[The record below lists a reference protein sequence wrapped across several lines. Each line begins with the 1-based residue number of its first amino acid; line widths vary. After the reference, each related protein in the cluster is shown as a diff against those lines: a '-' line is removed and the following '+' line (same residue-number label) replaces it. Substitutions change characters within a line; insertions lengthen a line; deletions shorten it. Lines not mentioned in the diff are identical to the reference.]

1 MNSQYNS
8 AVAHVDIFSTILA
21 AAGVEVP
28 GDRVIDGVDLM
39 SYVMAEPQIELDRP
53 LYWRTAGYK
62 VVQQNGWKL
71 QLQGQNGMAWLYN
84 LNEDPTELTNLAELM
99 PGKLAELTEVLYELD
114 KDMVEP
120 LWPALSQGRVT
131 VDHTLRAPPEGEHE
145 MVIWTN

>member
-71 QLQGQNGMAWLYN
+71 QLQEQNGMAWLYN

-99 PGKLAELTEVLYELD
+99 PGKL
-114 KDMVEP
+114 
-120 LWPALSQGRVT
+120 R
-131 VDHTLRAPPEGEHE
+131 
-145 MVIWTN
+145 N